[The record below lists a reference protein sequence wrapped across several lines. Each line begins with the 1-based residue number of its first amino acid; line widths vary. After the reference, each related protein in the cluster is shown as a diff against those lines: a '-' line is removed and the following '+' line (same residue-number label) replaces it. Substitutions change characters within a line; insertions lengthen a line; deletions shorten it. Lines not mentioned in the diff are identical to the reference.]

1 MYLDWVM
8 NIVVVT
14 TELFDS
20 DPRTILLI
28 DSLLQS
34 QMQIGVLQIQS
45 LRPRYTRAFDRDHGT
60 ILKVESR
67 NELRIYRTWTSRSV
81 AAKNL
86 ARELSK
92 HVALFSAFTDSLK
105 NSSFNATEAFLMN
118 QFCLAFESLSSFLTS
133 SEGQEVS
140 LVIAEDLPS
149 AFAGILLA
157 EEFGLTVCY
166 DAHELYA
173 DAVNFFG
180 AEVSEKFIDTLRAT
194 EREIW
199 RQTNLIATVSSGLAQ
214 HISEHADNR
223 TVLSVPNFSS
233 LESQV
238 LSTKQNE
245 VIRPKYVYF
254 GGVAPYRNVD
264 VLVENWPFTN
274 GAPTL
279 SLYMPDTEWSRKI
292 ELAAEQNQNILIC
305 NPVPTSELI
314 REMSLFDA
322 GVIPYS
328 YPPPY
333 DWSSPNKFGEYI
345 AAGLPVLAHP
355 QPFTS
360 QLIQKYGLGAI
371 CDMTS
376 ASELHNTLEMLDSD
390 RLAVLRRAVN
400 KAFQTDL
407 NWNCV
412 SMPLIGEIKK
422 LISVQQHFDRA
433 ARSRRGLEHKNLNL
447 RVLNVFIDITLE
459 LLRPLFKSAWKL
471 SQRIGVSRLIPNQF
485 FKRIT

>member
-1 MYLDWVM
+1 MMYLNWVM
-8 NIVVVT
+8 KIVVVT

-20 DPRTILLI
+20 DPRTVLLI

-34 QMQIGVLQIQS
+34 QMKIGVLQIQS
-45 LRPRYTRAFDRDHGT
+45 LKPKYTRAFDRDHGT
-60 ILKVESR
+60 ILKVESTS
-67 NELRIYRTWTSRSV
+67 ELRIYGTWTSRSV
-81 AAKNL
+81 AKKNL
-86 ARELSK
+86 IRRLTKQAG
-92 HVALFSAFTDSLK
+92 LFSAFSDSLK

-133 SEGQEVS
+133 SEGQEIS
-140 LVIAEDLPS
+140 LVIAEDLQS
-149 AFAGILLA
+149 AFAGVLLSK
-157 EEFGLTVCY
+157 EFGLTVCY

-173 DAVNFFG
+173 DAINFFG
-180 AEVSEKFIDTLRAT
+180 AEVSEKFINTLRIT
-194 EREIW
+194 EKEIW
-199 RQTNLIATVSSGLAQ
+199 RRSNSIATVSSGLAQ

-238 LSTKQNE
+238 LSTKHSE
-245 VIRPKYVYF
+245 SIRPKYVYF

-279 SLYMPDTEWSRKI
+279 SLYMPVTEWSRKI

-305 NPVPTSELI
+305 NPVPASELI

-333 DWSSPNKFGEYI
+333 DWASPNKFGEYI
-345 AAGLPVLAHP
+345 AAGLPVVAHP

-360 QLIQKYGLGAI
+360 QLIHEYGLGAI

-376 ASELHNTLEMLDSD
+376 ASELHDTLEMLDSD
-390 RLAVLRRAVN
+390 RLAVLSQAVN
-400 KAFQTDL
+400 KAFQSDL

-412 SMPLIGEIKK
+412 SMPLIEEIEK
-422 LISVQQHFDRA
+422 LISVQQHFVRA
-433 ARSRRGLEHKNLNL
+433 ARIRGGLERKNL
-447 RVLNVFIDITLE
+447 RVLDVFIDITLE
-459 LLRPLFKSAWKL
+459 LLRPLLKRIWKL